1 MIYRYET
8 KFHSKDGIIFA
19 GECEV
24 DDSITN
30 ENSIKTAVRDAME
43 ERYGDYF
50 NIKKHIYYLLIID
63 ENDSVILE
71 WKKKE
76 NIKQLKK

>member
-1 MIYRYET
+1 MIYRYEAV
-8 KFHSKDGIIFA
+8 FNRRDGLLFA

-30 ENSIKTAVRDAME
+30 DNDIRNAVRDSMD
-43 ERYGDYF
+43 ERYGNYF
-50 NIKKHIYYLLIID
+50 NIKEQIYYLLIID
-63 ENDSVILE
+63 ENDNVILE

-76 NIKQLKK
+76 NVKQLNN

>member
-1 MIYRYET
+1 MIYRYEI
-8 KFHSKDGIIFA
+8 KFHSKDGIIFG

-43 ERYGDYF
+43 DRYGDYF
-50 NIKKHIYYLLIID
+50 NIKKQIYYLLIID

-76 NIKQLKK
+76 NVKQLKK

>member
-1 MIYRYET
+1 MIYRYEA

-24 DDSITN
+24 DDSVTN

-43 ERYGDYF
+43 GKYGDYF